1 MAELERPRPSR
12 RTLTLLV
19 TPLIVMWV
27 AGIVGSALAPT
38 LLAKHPLLLIF
49 LDPRNRNFILVS
61 NKVEPTTFMLVGFF
75 RRVLTDPLFY
85 LLGYL
90 YGDAAVRWAER
101 RMGEAGAF
109 VRGVEKAFA
118 KAGPLVVFLSPG
130 ALVCVL
136 AGATGMR
143 PAVFVAMNVL
153 GTLAILV
160 VLRTFGDVFET
171 PVKAVN
177 GFITH
182 NFKWLTLLTI
192 VATAYWLWDQR
203 KRGKLEVESVEKVAE
218 QLEQPEQLE
227 QAEQLEQ
234 VEQLEEEEPG
244 RSGDTPS
251 R

>member
-61 NKVEPTTFMLVGFF
+61 NKVDPTTFMLVGFF
-75 RRVLTDPLFY
+75 RRVLTDPLFF

-90 YGDAAVRWAER
+90 YKDAAVRWAER
-101 RMGEAGAF
+101 RMGEAGAL

-153 GTLAILV
+153 GTLTILV
-160 VLRTFGDVFET
+160 VLRTFGDVFES
-171 PVKAVN
+171 PVQTVN
-177 GFITH
+177 GFITD
-182 NFKWLTLLTI
+182 NFKWLTLFTI
-192 VATAYWLWDQR
+192 VATALWIWDQ
-203 KRGKLEVESVEKVAE
+203 KRRGTLEVESVDHIAE
-218 QLEQPEQLE
+218 QLEDDDPRS
-227 QAEQLEQ
+227 A
-234 VEQLEEEEPG
+234 EEPDTGSAG
-244 RSGDTPS
+244 RST
-251 R
+251 

>member
-1 MAELERPRPSR
+1 
-12 RTLTLLV
+12 
-19 TPLIVMWV
+19 LIVFWV

-61 NKVEPTTFMLVGFF
+61 NKVDPTTFMLVGFF

-118 KAGPLVVFLSPG
+118 KAGPVVVFLSPG

-143 PAVFVAMNVL
+143 PLVFVAMNVL

-160 VLRTFGDVFET
+160 VLRTFGDVFDG
-171 PVKAVN
+171 PVSVVN
-177 GFITH
+177 RFITA
-182 NFKWLTLLTI
+182 NFKWLTLFTI

-203 KRGKLEVESVEKVAE
+203 KRGRLEVESVDEIAH
-218 QLEQPEQLE
+218 
-227 QAEQLEQ
+227 
-234 VEQLEEEEPG
+234 QLEEDGEPVEPDP
-244 RSGDTPS
+244 RSSGNPDTGS
-251 R
+251 AAGSTQG